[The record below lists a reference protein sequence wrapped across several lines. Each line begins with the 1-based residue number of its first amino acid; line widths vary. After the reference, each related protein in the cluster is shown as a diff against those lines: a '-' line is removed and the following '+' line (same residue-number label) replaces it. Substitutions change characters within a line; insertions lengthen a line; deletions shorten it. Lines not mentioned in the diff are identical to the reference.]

1 MRAGNLCTAA
11 LWDVGVR
18 HEDSPGKCSVAQA
31 VGRAGIAR
39 ESDVQPNDSA
49 EAATGPE
56 VGQNTDIGTDT
67 GTDTGEVRAVAR
79 LPNVTIEIV
88 HRPLP
93 DGSGERISI
102 DLQAVPSFAAFRQA
116 VETTNPFALWMQA
129 TQLAFLPWINAA
141 SAMLPWMAPARLAGP
156 DRPAAASERNPDRRA
171 E

>member
-1 MRAGNLCTAA
+1 M
-11 LWDVGVR
+11 WDVGVR

-31 VGRAGIAR
+31 AGRAGIAR

-56 VGQNTDIGTDT
+56 VGQTTGRKPDMDTDQI
-67 GTDTGEVRAVAR
+67 RAVAR

-156 DRPAAASERNPDRRA
+156 DRPTGKTDDRTT
-171 E
+171 